1 MNKLYILVGFTLN
14 FSLLFA
20 QECNKNVYSEDEAI
34 KLSTYG
40 KNLEKSILEKNP
52 ADTALIAKL
61 QGDYSTDLCGYEDES
76 VIKISN
82 YLKELEKIDSIN
94 KIVVED
100 IKQIEVTKIEE
111 EIKPFEVAKIEEE
124 PVRSKASAPVT
135 PSLVPEVKAVE
146 TLLFAPNSAQIKP
159 SKFAIL
165 VTQLKSDKNANVT
178 IDGYT
183 DADAS
188 DEYNL
193 KLSQKRANSVK
204 SYLISKGINSSRITI
219 NAYGETNPIA
229 DNETPEGKAKNRRV
243 VISVK

>member
-82 YLKELEKIDSIN
+82 YLKELEKLDSIN
-94 KIVVED
+94 KIVKED
-100 IKQIEVTKIEE
+100 IKPI
-111 EIKPFEVAKIEEE
+111 EVAKIEEE
-124 PVRSKASAPVT
+124 PVRPKEAAPVT

-159 SKFAIL
+159 SKFAVL
-165 VTQLKSDKNANVT
+165 VTQLKSDKNATVT
-178 IDGYT
+178 IDGYA

-204 SYLISKGINSSRITI
+204 AYLISKGINSSRITI
-219 NAYGETNPIA
+219 NAYGEKNPIA

>member
-1 MNKLYILVGFTLN
+1 MNKLFILVGFTLN

-20 QECNKNVYSEDEAI
+20 QECNKNVYSEEEAI

-52 ADTALIAKL
+52 SDTALIAKL
-61 QGDYSTDLCGYEDES
+61 QGDYSTDLCGYTDES

-82 YLKELEKIDSIN
+82 YLKELEKLDSIN
-94 KIVVED
+94 KIVKEVPVPVE
-100 IKQIEVTKIEE
+100 IPKEIEE
-111 EIKPFEVAKIEEE
+111 VKEPIVAK
-124 PVRSKASAPVT
+124 PVVT
-135 PSLVPEVKAVE
+135 PISTPKVE
-146 TLLFAPNSAQIKP
+146 TLLFEKNSAQIKA
-159 SKFAIL
+159 SKFASF
-165 VTQLKSDKNANVT
+165 VSELKANKNANVT

-188 DEYNL
+188 DDYNL
-193 KLSQKRANSVK
+193 KLSQKRANAVK
-204 SYLISKGINSSRITI
+204 SYLISKGIEASRITI
-219 NAYGETNPIA
+219 NAYGEKNPVA

>member
-1 MNKLYILVGFTLN
+1 MNKLFILVGFTLN

-52 ADTALIAKL
+52 GDTALIAKL
-61 QGDYSTDLCGYEDES
+61 QGDYSSDLCGYTDES

-82 YLKELEKIDSIN
+82 YLKELEKLDSIN
-94 KIVVED
+94 KIVVEVKED
-100 IKQIEVTKIEE
+100 IKPI
-111 EIKPFEVAKIEEE
+111 EVAKIEEE
-124 PVRSKASAPVT
+124 PVRPKEAAPVT

-159 SKFAIL
+159 SKFAVL
-165 VTQLKSDKNANVT
+165 VTQLKSDKNATVT
-178 IDGYT
+178 IDGYA

-204 SYLISKGINSSRITI
+204 AYLISKGINSSRITI
-219 NAYGETNPIA
+219 NAYGEKNPIA

>member
-1 MNKLYILVGFTLN
+1 MNKLFILVGFTLN

-20 QECNKNVYSEDEAI
+20 QECNKNVYSEEEAI

-40 KNLEKSILEKNP
+40 KNLEKSILDKNP
-52 ADTALIAKL
+52 GDTALIAKL
-61 QGDYSTDLCGYEDES
+61 KGDYSTDLCGYTDES

-82 YLKELEKIDSIN
+82 YLKELEKLDSIN
-94 KIVVED
+94 KI
-100 IKQIEVTKIEE
+100 IKEEVI
-111 EIKPFEVAKIEEE
+111 EVAKVEEE
-124 PVRSKASAPVT
+124 PIKNIEAKPTTIPT
-135 PSLVPEVKAVE
+135 PSPKVE
-146 TLLFAPNSAQIKP
+146 TLLFEKNSAQIKA
-159 SKFAIL
+159 SKFAGFIGE
-165 VTQLKSDKNANVT
+165 LKANKDANVT

-193 KLSQKRANSVK
+193 KLSQKRANAVK
-204 SYLISKGINSSRITI
+204 SYLISKGIAASRITI
-219 NAYGETNPIA
+219 NAYGETNPVA

>member
-61 QGDYSTDLCGYEDES
+61 QGDYSTDLCGYTDES

-82 YLKELEKIDSIN
+82 YLKELEKLDSIN
-94 KIVVED
+94 KIVKED
-100 IKQIEVTKIEE
+100 IKPIE
-111 EIKPFEVAKIEEE
+111 FAKIEEE
-124 PVRSKASAPVT
+124 PVRPKEVAPVT

-159 SKFAIL
+159 SKFAVL
-165 VTQLKSDKNANVT
+165 VTQLKSDKNATVT
-178 IDGYT
+178 IDGYA

-204 SYLISKGINSSRITI
+204 AYLISKGINSSRITI
-219 NAYGETNPIA
+219 NAYGEKNPIA

>member
-61 QGDYSTDLCGYEDES
+61 QGDYSTDLCGYTDES

-82 YLKELEKIDSIN
+82 YLKELEKLDSIN
-94 KIVVED
+94 KIVKED
-100 IKQIEVTKIEE
+100 IKPI
-111 EIKPFEVAKIEEE
+111 EVAKIEEE
-124 PVRSKASAPVT
+124 PVRPKEAVPVT

-159 SKFAIL
+159 SKFAVL
-165 VTQLKSDKNANVT
+165 VTQLKSDKNATVT
-178 IDGYT
+178 IDGYA

-204 SYLISKGINSSRITI
+204 AYLISKGINSSRITI
-219 NAYGETNPIA
+219 NAYGEKNPIA

>member
-82 YLKELEKIDSIN
+82 YLKELEKLDSIN
-94 KIVVED
+94 KIVEEVIEVKED
-100 IKQIEVTKIEE
+100 IKPI
-111 EIKPFEVAKIEEE
+111 EVAKIEEE
-124 PVRSKASAPVT
+124 PVRPKESSPAT
-135 PSLVPEVKAVE
+135 PSLVAEVKAVE

-165 VTQLKSDKNANVT
+165 VTQLKAEKNATVT

-204 SYLISKGINSSRITI
+204 AYLISKGINSSRITI
-219 NAYGETNPIA
+219 NAYGEKNPIA

>member
-61 QGDYSTDLCGYEDES
+61 QGDYSTDLCGYTDES

-82 YLKELEKIDSIN
+82 YLKELEKLDSIN
-94 KIVVED
+94 KIVKED
-100 IKQIEVTKIEE
+100 IKPI
-111 EIKPFEVAKIEEE
+111 EVAKIEEE
-124 PVRSKASAPVT
+124 PVRPKEAAPVT

-159 SKFAIL
+159 SKFAVL
-165 VTQLKSDKNANVT
+165 VTQLKSDKNATVT
-178 IDGYT
+178 IDGYA

-204 SYLISKGINSSRITI
+204 AYLISKGINSSRITI
-219 NAYGETNPIA
+219 NAYGEKNPIA

>member
-1 MNKLYILVGFTLN
+1 MNKLFILVGFTLN

-20 QECNKNVYSEDEAI
+20 QECNKNVYSEEEAI

-52 ADTALIAKL
+52 GDTALIAKL
-61 QGDYSTDLCGYEDES
+61 QGDYSTDLCGYTDES

-82 YLKELEKIDSIN
+82 YLKELEKLDSLN
-94 KIVVED
+94 KVV
-100 IKQIEVTKIEE
+100 KE
-111 EIKPFEVAKIEEE
+111 EIKPIREEKVEEE
-124 PVRSKASAPVT
+124 VIKPREVIAAT
-135 PSLVPEVKAVE
+135 PTVKAVE
-146 TLLFAPNSAQIKP
+146 TLLFSPNSAQIKA
-159 SKFAIL
+159 SKFADL
-165 VTQLKSDKNANVT
+165 VDQLKKDANATVT

-188 DEYNL
+188 DDYNL
-193 KLSQKRANSVK
+193 KLSQKRANAVK
-204 SYLISKGINSSRITI
+204 TYLVSKGINASRISI
-219 NAYGETNPIA
+219 NAYGEKNPIA

>member
-61 QGDYSTDLCGYEDES
+61 QGDYSTDLCGYTDES

-82 YLKELEKIDSIN
+82 YLKELEKLDSIN
-94 KIVVED
+94 KIVKED
-100 IKQIEVTKIEE
+100 IKPI
-111 EIKPFEVAKIEEE
+111 EVAKIEEE
-124 PVRSKASAPVT
+124 PVRPKEAAPVT
-135 PSLVPEVKAVE
+135 PSLVTEVKAVE

-159 SKFAIL
+159 SKFAVL
-165 VTQLKSDKNANVT
+165 VTQLKSDKNATVT
-178 IDGYT
+178 IDGYA

-204 SYLISKGINSSRITI
+204 AYLISKGINSSRITI
-219 NAYGETNPIA
+219 NAYGEKNPIA

>member
-1 MNKLYILVGFTLN
+1 MNKLFILVGFTLN

-20 QECNKNVYSEDEAI
+20 QECNKNVFSEEEAV
-34 KLSTYG
+34 KLSAYG

-52 ADTALIAKL
+52 GDTALIAKL
-61 QGDYSTDLCGYEDES
+61 QGDYSSDLCGYTDES

-82 YLKELEKIDSIN
+82 YLKELEKLDSIN
-94 KIVVED
+94 KIVKEEV
-100 IKQIEVTKIEE
+100 KPIEATI
-111 EIKPFEVAKIEEE
+111 IEEE
-124 PVRSKASAPVT
+124 PIKQNETKPTTLIAS
-135 PSLVPEVKAVE
+135 SVKTVE

-159 SKFAIL
+159 SKFAVL
-165 VTQLKSDKNANVT
+165 VSQLKSDEKAFVI
-178 IDGYT
+178 IDGYA

-193 KLSQKRANSVK
+193 KLSQRRANAVK
-204 SYLISKGINSSRITI
+204 SYLISKGIKASRITI
-219 NAYGETNPIA
+219 NAYGEKNPVA

>member
-52 ADTALIAKL
+52 ADTALIEKL
-61 QGDYSTDLCGYEDES
+61 QGDYSTDLCGYADES

-82 YLKELEKIDSIN
+82 YLKELEKLDSIN
-94 KIVVED
+94 KIVVEVKED
-100 IKQIEVTKIEE
+100 
-111 EIKPFEVAKIEEE
+111 IKPFEVAAIEEE
-124 PVRSKASAPVT
+124 PVRPKEAAPVT
-135 PSLVPEVKAVE
+135 TSLVPEVKAVE

-165 VTQLKSDKNANVT
+165 VTQLKADKNATVT

-204 SYLISKGINSSRITI
+204 AYLISKGINSSRITI
-219 NAYGETNPIA
+219 NAYGEKNPIA

>member
-1 MNKLYILVGFTLN
+1 MNKLFILVGFTLN

-61 QGDYSTDLCGYEDES
+61 QGDYSTDLCGYTDES

-82 YLKELEKIDSIN
+82 YLKELEKLDSIN
-94 KIVVED
+94 KIVKED
-100 IKQIEVTKIEE
+100 IKPI
-111 EIKPFEVAKIEEE
+111 EVAKIEDE
-124 PVRSKASAPVT
+124 PVRSKEATPVT
-135 PSLVPEVKAVE
+135 PSLVTEVKAVE

-159 SKFAIL
+159 SRFAVL
-165 VTQLKSDKNANVT
+165 VSQLKSDKNATVT

-204 SYLISKGINSSRITI
+204 AYLISKGINSSRITI
-219 NAYGETNPIA
+219 NAYGEKNPIA